1 MYNNRQTS
9 ILENVSADEK
19 RNEIKSNLDRILNY
33 EKYMGTE
40 NATNA
45 VKDDAV
51 ETETKSTI
59 AQLNTKYA
67 PAVETEEKVYNEE
80 DITPSSTTM
89 QFGQGEDEDIY
100 EDVNVKRAEK
110 TEKGFKLSSKGK
122 VLLAVYALVII
133 TILSLIILNSRMLR
147 SLDASIDRYNTQLKD
162 LNTRYE
168 TVINEYEYVSSD
180 EVIIQKAE
188 EMGMY
193 KG

>member
-147 SLDASIDRYNTQLKD
+147 SLDASIDRYNMQLKD

>member
-1 MYNNRQTS
+1 
-9 ILENVSADEK
+9 
-19 RNEIKSNLDRILNY
+19 
-33 EKYMGTE
+33 
-40 NATNA
+40 
-45 VKDDAV
+45 
-51 ETETKSTI
+51 
-59 AQLNTKYA
+59 
-67 PAVETEEKVYNEE
+67 
-80 DITPSSTTM
+80 M